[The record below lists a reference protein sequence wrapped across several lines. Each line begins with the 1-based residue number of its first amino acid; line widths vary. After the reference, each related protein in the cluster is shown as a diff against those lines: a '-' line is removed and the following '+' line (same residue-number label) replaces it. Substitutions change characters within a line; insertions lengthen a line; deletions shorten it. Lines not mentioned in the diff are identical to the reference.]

1 MKIELEYWIFELL
14 RMEENVVLF
23 YHHDS
28 DQFLSLFNSNDILK
42 VDLLDGMLDEL
53 TLNKFPNLSD
63 RFSLDFSL
71 KRNELLIEKVTRVNG
86 VWIYYPWRKN
96 LVRILDE
103 EDFVFLRTIRN
114 RDKITEKEQNSL
126 LSKTIGIVGL
136 SVGYSVLMSIAL
148 ERIAGTI
155 RIADFDTLDLSNLN
169 RIFHSIF
176 DLESNKAVI
185 AKRKILELDP
195 YLKVEIYNDG
205 VTSDNIDDFFYNE
218 KGNLDL
224 VIDECDN
231 GFIKLLIREQAR
243 KKLVP
248 VVMET
253 SDRSVLDIERYDL
266 DPNYPFLHG
275 MLEGIDRNI
284 STSRDVLMRCIDFSK
299 VSERGRLSMSKVG
312 TELRSWP
319 QLASDVIIGGGSACA
334 AARKILLGQS
344 LKSQRIYFD
353 IESQIS

>member
-1 MKIELEYWIFELL
+1 
-14 RMEENVVLF
+14 MEENVAF
-23 YHHDS
+23 FHDKDS
-28 DQFLSLFNSNDILK
+28 QQLLNLLNSNDIQK
-42 VDLLDGMLDEL
+42 VDLLDGMIDEL
-53 TLNKFPNLSD
+53 TLNKFPTLTDS
-63 RFSLDFSL
+63 FAVDFSRR
-71 KRNELLIEKVTRVNG
+71 RNELIREKPTRING
-86 VWIYYPWRKN
+86 VWIYYPWRKS
-96 LVRILDE
+96 LVRVLDE

-114 RDKITEKEQNSL
+114 RDKITESEQNSL
-126 LSKTIGIVGL
+126 LDKTIGIIGL

-155 RIADFDTLDLSNLN
+155 RIADFDSLDLSNLN

-176 DLESNKAVI
+176 DLGSNKAVI

-195 YLKVEIYNDG
+195 YLKVEIFNYG
-205 VTSDNIDDFFYNE
+205 VTNENIDSFFHNE
-218 KGNLDL
+218 NGKLDI
-224 VIDECDN
+224 VVDECDN
-231 GFIKLLIREQAR
+231 GLIKLLIREQAR
-243 KKLVP
+243 NRSVP

-266 DPNYPFLHG
+266 DPSYPLLHG
-275 MLEGIDRNI
+275 MLDDIDRSV
-284 STSRDVLMRCIDFSK
+284 STSRDILMRCIDFSK

-334 AARKILLGQS
+334 AVRKILLGQS